1 MNFIDLSEE
10 KDDSNIS
17 IELFDENS
25 SFSVK
30 FNNVEKCF
38 KKDIFY
44 SIFNFFKENLTKRVP
59 LLIDYNEES
68 GISLVSIIEK
78 NNKLDLGYIFD
89 IQKISDVESVS
100 FSISNIYYNEEKIF
114 KFDHF
119 RDIKVIFSQ
128 FLNFMIVMYGLKH
141 SYKIHNIIENE
152 KNLFNYLQ
160 DFLDNK
166 YIDLFDFMNFNID
179 NKTAKLR
186 IHDLNIDL
194 NIDLTYNYSN
204 KNLILNNN
212 DKTFI
217 YENKNSFLKFFSK
230 DLYSLD
236 IEKKIE
242 IPYEEFN
249 FKHLYLLNI
258 INHY

>member
-1 MNFIDLSEE
+1 MNVFDISEE
-10 KDDSNIS
+10 ENNSDIS
-17 IELFDENS
+17 IELSDEITG
-25 SFSVK
+25 FSVK
-30 FNNVEKCF
+30 FNNVEKF
-38 KKDIFY
+38 FNKDIFY
-44 SIFNFFKENLTKRVP
+44 SIFYFFKENLTKPFP
-59 LLIDYNEES
+59 LLVNYYEES
-68 GISLVSIIEK
+68 GISSVFINEN
-78 NNKLDLGYIFD
+78 NNKVDLGYIFN
-89 IQKISDVESVS
+89 IQKITDVDSVS
-100 FSISNIYYNEEKIF
+100 FCISNIYYNEEKIF

-128 FLNFMIVMYGLKH
+128 FLNFIILMYGLKH
-141 SYKIHNIIENE
+141 SDKIHNIIKNE
-152 KNLFNYLQ
+152 KKLFNYLQ
-160 DFLDNK
+160 DFLDNE
-166 YIDLFDFMNFNID
+166 YIDLFDFMNFNIN
-179 NKTAKLR
+179 NKTAELR
-186 IHDLNIDL
+186 IHDLNIY
-194 NIDLTYNYSN
+194 LTYNYSN

-236 IEKKIE
+236 IEKKIK